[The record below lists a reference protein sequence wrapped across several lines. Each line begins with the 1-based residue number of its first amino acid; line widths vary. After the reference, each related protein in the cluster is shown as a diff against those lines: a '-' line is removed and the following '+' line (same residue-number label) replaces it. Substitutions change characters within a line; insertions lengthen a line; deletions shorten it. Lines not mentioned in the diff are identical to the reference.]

1 MQHTMEKHAL
11 SALTTN
17 VKRMG
22 SGPTLLMIQG
32 LGTDH
37 RAWDPAM
44 QRLAPHLQ
52 CISFDNRG
60 VGDASDVGPETTM
73 EDLADDAA
81 ELIEAL
87 GEGPVHV
94 CGVSMGGAIAMR
106 VASRHPHL
114 VRSLAL
120 HSTAARPDPRL
131 RAILAFRQKIV
142 DSGLAGDLLRLFVEI
157 TAFSQTHIS
166 QALPVGATEID
177 KINAQEYAAHLRVA
191 TEQWMTDEELAKITA
206 PTLVTV
212 GSEDILTTP
221 DHARDLYRG
230 IADAELVVVEGGGHA
245 YYAESPDLFA
255 SMQLGWTLRHSARD

>member
-1 MQHTMEKHAL
+1 M
-11 SALTTN
+11 TTK
-17 VKRMG
+17 VKKAG
-22 SGPTLLMIQG
+22 QGPRLLMIQG

-37 RAWDPAM
+37 RAWDPVMERM
-44 QRLAPHLQ
+44 QSHLS
-52 CISFDNRG
+52 CVSFDNRG
-60 VGDASDVGPETTM
+60 VGEASNVGPDTTM

-87 GEGPVHV
+87 GEGPMHV

-114 VRSLAL
+114 VSSLAL

-131 RAILAFRQKIV
+131 LAILAFRKKIV
-142 DSGLAGDLLRLFVEI
+142 DGGQASELLRLFVAI
-157 TAFSQTHIS
+157 TAFSQDRMS
-166 QALPVGATEID
+166 QPLPVGATEID
-177 KINAQEYAAHLRVA
+177 KINPEEYSAHLRVA

-221 DHARDLYRG
+221 DHARDLHRG
-230 IADAELVVVEGGGHA
+230 IKNAELLVVEGGGHA
-245 YYAESPDLFA
+245 YYAEDPNLFA
-255 SMQLGWTLRHSARD
+255 SIQLGWTLRNA